1 MAQHPTSGEIVAATH
16 GRSLWIADVSAIRQ
30 FTSEKVK
37 SGNQLYKPNEVVRWR
52 RMPSAG
58 SSGTRRF
65 VGENPGT
72 DAQLFYSLSRDVQ
85 SAELEI
91 RDITGRRVALLAGSN
106 RTGLQKVTWD
116 MRIIA
121 GTTPPAT
128 TTTGGRGGFGGGGGR
143 FGGGRVGS
151 GTYQVSLV
159 IDGTVVATESLK
171 ISEDPVYSGPGMVTA
186 NEQEFAEMLQGEA
199 GD

>member
-1 MAQHPTSGEIVAATH
+1 
-16 GRSLWIADVSAIRQ
+16 
-30 FTSEKVK
+30 
-37 SGNQLYKPNEVVRWR
+37 
-52 RMPSAG
+52 
-58 SSGTRRF
+58 
-65 VGENPGT
+65 
-72 DAQLFYSLSRDVQ
+72 
-85 SAELEI
+85 
-91 RDITGRRVALLAGSN
+91 
-106 RTGLQKVTWD
+106 